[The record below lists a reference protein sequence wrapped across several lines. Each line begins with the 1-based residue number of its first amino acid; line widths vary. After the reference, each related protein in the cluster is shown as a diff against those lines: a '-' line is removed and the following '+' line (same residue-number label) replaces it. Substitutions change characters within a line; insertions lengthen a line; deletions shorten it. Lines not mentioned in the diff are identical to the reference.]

1 MNKRRKMK
9 FFERKKKIRIEFDD
23 LEAMQK
29 FIHATDDRTAK
40 LSYALYGGGYGGF
53 GNTYTTSQIEMRVN
67 QQTIEFI
74 FRSKDK
80 EIRRETVPIEVIFN
94 YRLFAPMMAGIA
106 RDVK

>member
-1 MNKRRKMK
+1 
-9 FFERKKKIRIEFDD
+9 
-23 LEAMQK
+23 
-29 FIHATDDRTAK
+29 

-94 YRLFAPMMAGIA
+94 YHLFAPMMAGIA